1 MLSKV
6 ALPLLVVAALLGGC
20 DAVDTMTDGFSHSQA
35 VSTKLESSL
44 GLKSYVGFNW
54 NNGVLNSVTVT
65 FDGVPTATSL
75 PEVVSKSREAVLAE
89 FKQSPKTIVVAFS
102 VAQ

>member
-1 MLSKV
+1 MISRIAV
-6 ALPLLVVAALLGGC
+6 SLLVASVMLGGC
-20 DAVDTMTDGFSHSQA
+20 DAVDTMKEGLGHSQA

-54 NNGVLNSVTVT
+54 NNGVLDSVTVT
-65 FDGVPTATSL
+65 FEGVPDSTSL
-75 PEVVSKSREAVLAE
+75 ADVVSKSREAVLAE
-89 FKQSPKTIVVAFS
+89 FKQTPKTIVVAFS